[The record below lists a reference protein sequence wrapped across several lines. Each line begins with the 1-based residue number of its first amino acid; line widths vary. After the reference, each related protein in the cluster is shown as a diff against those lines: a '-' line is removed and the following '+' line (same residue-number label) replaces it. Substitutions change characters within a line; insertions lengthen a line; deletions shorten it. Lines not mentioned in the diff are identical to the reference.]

1 MEPEIKMKITI
12 NGQLK
17 EFDKSLSLQT
27 LIDKYCESNKRV
39 VAEVN
44 GIVVQSLSWGNTT
57 LKDGDEIEIV
67 SLVGG
72 G

>member
-1 MEPEIKMKITI
+1 MKITI